1 MRWAMRDDAS
11 GFAGKPAMSGFALAS
26 RNSLRALRPLRSNRR
41 DENVDEALR
50 AERKTTH
57 RRRLA

>member
-1 MRWAMRDDAS
+1 MT
-11 GFAGKPAMSGFALAS
+11 GFAAAS
-26 RNSLRALRPLRSNRR
+26 RNSLRALRPLRSDKR

-50 AERKTTH
+50 AGRKTAH